1 MRLLLLLLVTLGA
14 LLGLAGPASAH
25 AADAQ
30 GVDADYLTTLT
41 AVPSGL
47 SASVVE
53 GGSRLELRLTGASE
67 AVVLGEAG
75 EPFLRLRPDGVE
87 LNEDSPYAW
96 RTLDRRGITE
106 VPVAADRIGDPRWK
120 RVSDTPVAIYHEHRM
135 HWTGLQPPAEVAAA
149 PDQVRRLRD
158 WSVPVLVDGAPMALT
173 GTLDYLP
180 GPSPWPWLPFGLT
193 ALIAIA
199 LALRGRGFAIAACLL
214 VVVADVVRTLGQGL
228 AAADGTVGAIA
239 SAAGVASIG
248 WVLLLLAC
256 VGAWRRQVGALVLA
270 AVGGALVAL
279 AGGLPEI
286 GVLGASLPLTA
297 WPDVVQR
304 AAVTVSIGGGLG
316 LLVGLVGAFSRLS
329 PPVVQAALPP
339 DPAEDLRGLRT
350 WPRSDSPNSPD
361 PRTLRTLPARS
372 TEDSAAQQT
381 RIRAPG
387 RAELPV
393 ITHPTAPTSTLAPA
407 A

>member
-1 MRLLLLLLVTLGA
+1 MRFLLVLLAVLGS
-14 LLGLAGPASAH
+14 LIGLAGPASAH

-41 AVPSGL
+41 GVPAGV

-53 GGSRLELRLTGASE
+53 SGSRLELRLAGARE
-67 AVVLGEAG
+67 VVVLGEAG
-75 EPFLRLRPDGVE
+75 EPFLRLSERGAE

-106 VPVAADRIGDPRWK
+106 VPADADGVGEPRWTTLS
-120 RVSDTPVAIYHEHRM
+120 SDPVAIYHEHRM
-135 HWTGLQPPAEVAAA
+135 HWTELTPPPEVAAA
-149 PDQVRRLRD
+149 PDQERTLRD
-158 WSVPVLVDGAPMALT
+158 WSVPMLVDGTPAALT

-180 GPSPWPWLPFGLT
+180 GPSPWVWLPVG
-193 ALIAIA
+193 LIALA
-199 LALRGRGFAIAACLL
+199 ATAVALRGRAAAVVACL
-214 VVVADVVRTLGQGL
+214 VVVAADVVRTLGQGL
-228 AAADGTVGAIA
+228 AAADATLGAIA

-279 AGGLPEI
+279 AGGLPQI

-304 AAVTVSIGGGLG
+304 VAVTVSIGGGLG

-329 PPVVQAALPP
+329 P
-339 DPAEDLRGLRT
+339 
-350 WPRSDSPNSPD
+350 
-361 PRTLRTLPARS
+361 
-372 TEDSAAQQT
+372 
-381 RIRAPG
+381 APG
-387 RAELPV
+387 AIPG
-393 ITHPTAPTSTLAPA
+393 TPDAPGPPTAPGPRPTA
-407 A
+407 